1 MKSEMPS
8 LRVIRASAGS
18 GKTFNLTREYLSL
31 LFAESDSFLHI
42 LAVTFTNKA
51 TEEMK
56 SRILSELFLLSSG
69 QPSGQLAALTE
80 TTGLNER
87 QIRTKA
93 LVILKK
99 ILHRYSGFSVTTIDS
114 FFQRIIRGFTRELGI
129 QEGYSIELDT
139 EVVLEEAIDRLLLQ
153 AENDRVLLSWLTQFA
168 EYLIDKGESWNIRNG
183 ISDLG
188 GEIFREEFKSL
199 NDSSLKLFSDKDFLN
214 SYRSH
219 LHSII
224 SSADKHF
231 RDSGAKAEQIINS
244 YNLTV
249 SEFYNKN
256 KGPAGFL
263 LKIKTTGF
271 TEPTATARDAVSYT
285 DKWHTAT
292 SPNKQAIQKAA
303 AELMPLM
310 QDVIEY
316 YDNQA
321 GNYFTSK
328 VILKNLYTLGIL
340 IDLSNLADEWCA
352 ENNTFLLPEA
362 PVFLNRIIDG
372 NDTPFI
378 YEKAGCWY
386 HHFMIDE
393 FQDTSEM
400 QWLNF
405 KPLISNSLSQ
415 NFQNLAV
422 GDSKQSIYR
431 WRNSNWDILQTR
443 VKSDFSADVIEEITL
458 KENWRSGQTIIEF
471 NNHFFSEA
479 SGILQH
485 YFENETEGSDFN
497 RNLTSINSLYEGL
510 IQKPGKPGSSGYVQ
524 IDYIEESG
532 EDSYADTVNEFT
544 VNLIRELTQK
554 GYRYRD
560 IAVLTRKNSEARDLT
575 DYILK
580 SSQNNGEAAIRVISD
595 EALQLGS
602 SVVVNTIISIFH
614 YLSDPSEKTNRYYLG
629 SLLQNYTASVDPS
642 DKWIIPD
649 EISALKWLASDEL
662 SHDGSVNSQ
671 SLVELTEKIIRT
683 LGLEK
688 HTGELVYLMAF
699 RDIIIDYSSKK
710 GSDLVR
716 FLEYWNEKGFKK
728 SVSAPSEQD
737 AVRIMTL
744 HKAKGLEFAVTIIPY
759 CNWELNSFN
768 KSFLWCRP
776 DVEPF
781 NKLPLIPLNFTSQLK
796 NTIFEQDYYEEIHK
810 QLIDNL
816 NLLYVAFTRAKE
828 ALYIC
833 CKPCETEQMKTVSDL
848 VRKISGNKN
857 FSTGELKGRES
868 HTVIERSKDIPGHP
882 KATVAEI
889 QTKIKIAFQGDLLI
903 DPEVRKP
910 FRPLNE
916 GKILHDIFKLI
927 NSRDDITSA
936 VSRLHMQ
943 GTIAS
948 NEIQKYIQFIQNA
961 MNDIQIAGWFSGDW
975 HVMNEAEIIL
985 PAGKTKRPDRVMIKD
1000 NQTLIIDYK
1009 FGRKID
1015 AVYET
1020 QLREYA
1026 SLLQSMGYRHIE
1038 SYLWY
1043 VKLGKVIT
1051 VN

>member
-1 MKSEMPS
+1 MKSDMPL

-18 GKTFNLTREYLSL
+18 GKTFNLTLEYLRL

-69 QPSGQLAALTE
+69 QPSGQLAGLAE
-80 TTGLNER
+80 TTGLNEK

-153 AENDRVLLSWLTQFA
+153 AENDKVLLSWLTQFA
-168 EYLIDKGESWNIRNG
+168 EYLIEKGESWNIRNG

-199 NDSSLKLFSDKDFLN
+199 NDTSLKTFSDKEVLTH
-214 SYRSH
+214 YRTH

-224 SSADKHF
+224 SSAEKHF
-231 RDSGAKAEQIINS
+231 KDSGVKAEKIIQS
-244 YNLTV
+244 CNLTV
-249 SEFYNKN
+249 SDFCNKN
-256 KGPAGFL
+256 RGPAGFL
-263 LKIKTTGF
+263 LKLKTAGF
-271 TEPTATARDAVSYT
+271 TEPTATAREAVT
-285 DKWHTAT
+285 CADKWHTAS
-292 SPNKQAIQKAA
+292 SPNKHAIQKAA
-303 AELMPLM
+303 AELIPIM
-310 QDVIEY
+310 QEVIDY
-316 YDNQA
+316 YDEQA
-321 GNYFTSK
+321 RYYFTSK

-340 IDLSNLADEWCA
+340 IDLSNLADTWCA

-443 VKSDFSADVIEEITL
+443 VKSEFSDDVIEEITL
-458 KENWRSGQTIIEF
+458 KENWRSGKTIIEF

-479 SGILQH
+479 AGILQK
-485 YFENETEGSDFN
+485 YFEQEMEGSGFN
-497 RNLTSINSLYEGL
+497 RNLSSIDSLYDGL
-510 IQKPGKPGSSGYVQ
+510 LQKPGKPGSPGYVQ
-524 IDYIEESG
+524 IDHIEETG
-532 EDSYADTVNEFT
+532 EDSYNDTVNQFT
-544 VNLIRELTQK
+544 VNLIHELTRK
-554 GYRYRD
+554 GYHYRD

-575 DYILK
+575 DYILMN
-580 SSQNNGEAAIRVISD
+580 SGNNGEPAIRVISD

-602 SVVVNTIISIFH
+602 SVVVNTIIAVFH
-614 YLSDPSEKTNRYYLG
+614 YLSDPTEKTNRYYLG
-629 SLLQNYTASVDPS
+629 SLLQNYTASDVQS
-642 DKWIIPD
+642 EQWIIPD
-649 EISALKWLASDEL
+649 EISTLKWLSAEEL
-662 SHDGSVNSQ
+662 SHKESVYSQ
-671 SLVELTEKIIRT
+671 SLVELTEKIIKT

-688 HTGELVYLMAF
+688 HSGERAYLMAF

-716 FLEYWNEKGFKK
+716 FLEYWNEKGYKN

-768 KSFLWCRP
+768 KSFLWCQP
-776 DVEPF
+776 EVEPF
-781 NKLPLIPLNFTSQLK
+781 NRLPLLPLNFTKELK
-796 NTIFEQDYYEEIHK
+796 NTIFEQDYFEEIHN

-848 VRKISGNKN
+848 VRKIAGNKN
-857 FSTGELKGRES
+857 FKTGELKGYES
-868 HTVIERSKDIPGHP
+868 SDKQERSKEIDDIP
-882 KATVAEI
+882 KAPVSEI
-889 QTKIKIAFQGDLLI
+889 QTRIKIAFQGDLLI
-903 DPEVRKP
+903 DPEVKKP

-916 GKILHDIFKLI
+916 GKILHDIFKQI
-927 NSRDDITSA
+927 NIREDIITA
-936 VSRLHMQ
+936 VNKLHMQ

-948 NEIQKYIQFIQNA
+948 DEIQKYIQLIQHA
-961 MNDIQIAGWFSGDW
+961 MNDIQVAGWFSGDW
-975 HVMNEAEIIL
+975 HIMNEAEIIL
-985 PAGKTKRPDRVMIKD
+985 PEGKTKRPDRVMIKN

-1009 FGRKID
+1009 FGMKTD

-1026 SLLQSMGYRHIE
+1026 SLLKSMGYSHIE
-1038 SYLWY
+1038 SYIWY
-1043 VKLGKVIT
+1043 VKLGKIIT